1 VSSSVFPVC
10 LLLQP
15 TQSHPLRATRAFRDQ
30 REAELKKERDAAA
43 MEKFRAEI
51 AYRSSNR
58 SY

>member
-1 VSSSVFPVC
+1 